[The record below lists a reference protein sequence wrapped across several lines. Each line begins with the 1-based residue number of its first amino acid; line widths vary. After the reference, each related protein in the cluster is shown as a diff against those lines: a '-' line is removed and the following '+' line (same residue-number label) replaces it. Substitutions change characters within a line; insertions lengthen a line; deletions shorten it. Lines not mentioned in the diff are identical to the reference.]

1 MKVQPKQIVRGLIGL
16 KILILM
22 GVLFTIEDGLYIG
35 DKNIQAQDEKSDNQ
49 PDPEIKVIKDEG
61 NQEDDEESGRSKSLL
76 DDLLYL
82 PKPDK
87 ERIRREE
94 MGRYF
99 ELIERKQGQI
109 NNKIKEVKRRQQQLE
124 ELEQSIN
131 QKLKRLDD
139 EKKFLLTTLQE
150 EKEIQKDRLEKLITL
165 YEKMKPKQAAPVF
178 EQMDRDLVV
187 NLWKSL
193 PQKQITKILE
203 KMAPEKSVEL
213 TEYYGRVRSGREYE
227 LLREVNKSLQ
237 AEFEERC
244 Q

>member
-150 EKEIQKDRLEKLITL
+150 EK
-165 YEKMKPKQAAPVF
+165 
-178 EQMDRDLVV
+178 
-187 NLWKSL
+187 
-193 PQKQITKILE
+193 
-203 KMAPEKSVEL
+203 
-213 TEYYGRVRSGREYE
+213 
-227 LLREVNKSLQ
+227 
-237 AEFEERC
+237 
-244 Q
+244 